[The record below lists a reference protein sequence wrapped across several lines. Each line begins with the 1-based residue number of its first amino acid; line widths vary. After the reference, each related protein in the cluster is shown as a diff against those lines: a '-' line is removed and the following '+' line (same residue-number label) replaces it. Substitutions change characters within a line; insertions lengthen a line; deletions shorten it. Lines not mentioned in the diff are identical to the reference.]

1 MESRKVLVL
10 FYWINRYRQPLE
22 LLWVQVQTTTIKANV
37 VVKWRFWSKM
47 ETETLGEHPVMTEAE
62 MGVSRLQIEGARH
75 GQQPPEAGER
85 QGSTRLWRFWRE
97 QDPAAFLTS
106 GFSPPELGDKE

>member
-1 MESRKVLVL
+1 MESQKVLVL

-62 MGVSRLQIEGARH
+62 MGVSRLQIEAPGMASNHQKLGR
-75 GQQPPEAGER
+75 GREAPAFGGFG
-85 QGSTRLWRFWRE
+85 GSRTLL
-97 QDPAAFLTS
+97 PS
-106 GFSPPELGDKE
+106 

>member
-1 MESRKVLVL
+1 
-10 FYWINRYRQPLE
+10 
-22 LLWVQVQTTTIKANV
+22 
-37 VVKWRFWSKM
+37 M
-47 ETETLGEHPVMTEAE
+47 ETEMLGQRPMMTEAE
-62 MGVSRLQIEGARH
+62 TGVSRLQDEGARH
-75 GQQPPEAGER
+75 GQQPSEAGER